1 MRLSL
6 CLTVTLFTAPAVAQT
21 AEQQTRNAINWQI
34 FQKLYPPRAIAA
46 REEGDVGFTVT
57 LDSKGDVSAC
67 QVTKSSGHPMLDQET
82 CKVVTLNAQFNPDSN
97 VSASQTR
104 THQGLITWRLPDWAK
119 AAEPTKL
126 GGNTQ
131 TPIVVTGVP
140 EGVVCKKT
148 VRVGTLAAFERT
160 CMTPTEWAKQSDEQ
174 KQSWDELQGRKG
186 SSRCSSF
193 GGADTG
199 SLSVADGRIAS
210 NGTAGC
216 Q

>member
-6 CLTVTLFTAPAVAQT
+6 YVTITLFTAAPVLAQT
-21 AEQQTRNAINWQI
+21 AEQARNAVNWDI

-57 LDSKGDVSAC
+57 LDSKGDVTAC

-82 CKVVTLNAQFNPDSN
+82 CKVVTLNAQFNPDPN

-186 SSRCSSF
+186 SSRCISL